1 MKVRFKNNILSYSG
15 KVDNLVFYWNNRL
28 GRTVCREYVR
38 PEPTAQHA
46 RFGAIARNLQAL
58 DISPGYIQDLKVYVD
73 LWNTRSRNV
82 DKPYANW
89 LNVFYKIM
97 YALARS
103 NPAID
108 LATLTR
114 DEIYNNSYPCI
125 SVSEAIEADLIPEF
139 SGYQN
144 LTAQM

>member
-82 DKPYANW
+82 DKPFANW

-97 YALARS
+97 YACAKKYDGS
-103 NPAID
+103 QGGEDPVTVD
-108 LATLTR
+108 LSTLTR
-114 DEIYNNSYPCI
+114 LQITDW
-125 SVSEAIEADLIPEF
+125 DLGQSRRGRWPF
-139 SGYQN
+139 GACQRV
-144 LTAQM
+144 

>member
-15 KVDNLVFYWNNRL
+15 KVDNLVFYWNTRL

-46 RFGAIARNLQAL
+46 RFGAIARNLRDL
-58 DISPGYIQDLKVYVD
+58 NLSPGYIGDLKVYVD
-73 LWNTRSRNV
+73 LWNTRSRNL

-97 YALARS
+97 YALAREY
-103 NPAID
+103 PAID

-114 DEIYNNSYPCI
+114 EEILSNEYPCL
-125 SVSEAIEADLIPEF
+125 SVAEACSAGLIPEVN
-139 SGYQN
+139 GCLL
-144 LTAQM
+144 LTSQM